1 MIALISCEEDV
12 KNFRLPEFEQKL
24 VISSFISPIDTVS
37 YIYISSNRRIY
48 GELNRN
54 ESLGNLTAYIS
65 DNTREIPLDTSRYG
79 FKLQHDDM
87 LIEEGKTYNLR
98 VISDKGLAAEAS
110 CTVPLNRNLKLE
122 ADTSR
127 TVYSSSPY
135 ENFSVL
141 KMNISFTD
149 FPGED
154 NYYRLYCEQETY
166 KFSPKPINY
175 TTSFSGFTN
184 EFFND
189 NGNKGEKS
197 LITSININDIKNID
211 SSFFRIYIFNTDKA
225 YYDYHISLKN
235 YNGGEDPFTE
245 ASPIYSNVTGGLGIF
260 AAYTV
265 DSLVFRLK

>member
-1 MIALISCEEDV
+1 M
-12 KNFRLPEFEQKL
+12 
-24 VISSFISPIDTVS
+24 T
-37 YIYISSNRRIY
+37 
-48 GELNRN
+48 
-54 ESLGNLTAYIS
+54 
-65 DNTREIPLDTSRYG
+65 
-79 FKLQHDDM
+79 
-87 LIEEGKTYNLR
+87 
-98 VISDKGLAAEAS
+98 AEAS

-122 ADTSR
+122 ADTLR
-127 TVYSSSPY
+127 ADYINPYGPVYS
-135 ENFSVL
+135 NFL
-141 KMNISFTD
+141 IRIFFTD

-175 TTSFSGFTN
+175 TTRFSGFTN
-184 EFFND
+184 EFFSD
-189 NGNKGEKS
+189 NGKKGEKS

-235 YNGGEDPFTE
+235 YNSGEDPFTE